1 MNNSRTKK
9 AKEIL
14 EHNKI
19 QDIKELWD
27 RSGYTI
33 ASIAKELN
41 LNIMDVELIVL
52 IYNIDKLLQTSKPK
66 KENMEF
72 LQVDEGDYIRIDTIT
87 SFEKNSEDKENS
99 YIVYDMNGN
108 EYSIKDVSIK
118 KLTKLMGAKI
128 INPK

>member
-1 MNNSRTKK
+1 MKNSRTNK

-19 QDIKELWD
+19 SEIKVLCDE
-27 RSGYTI
+27 SGFTI
-33 ASIAKELN
+33 ESIAKELN

-52 IYNIDKLLQTSKPK
+52 IYNIDKLLQTTHPK

-72 LQVDEGDYIRIDTIT
+72 LKVSDDAFIRLDTI
-87 SFEKNSEDKENS
+87 SAFEKGDTTGETNC
-99 YIVYDMNGN
+99 IVYDTSGD
-108 EYSIKDVSIK
+108 EYTIENMTIK
-118 KLTKLMGAKI
+118 KLTRLLGAKI